1 MDKRKYNLRHAV
13 VRVSYERDLD
23 HPAWFDASIEPTLAT
38 HPDAFYRVVAPL
50 MPCEAKAYAK
60 GRPVRLSGRKLRRLL
75 YHAGSRGERIRE
87 ARQRLLEAAC
97 GAVMHGVCTHQ
108 GVAREALPELVG
120 PRAARRIVRATSRF
134 VLFVDEYWQL
144 VSPGLAAVVHQARSF
159 RLKGPQHAA

>member
-75 YHAGSRGERIRE
+75 YHTGYRGEQIK
-87 ARQRLLEAAC
+87 
-97 GAVMHGVCTHQ
+97 
-108 GVAREALPELVG
+108 VARERLREAAQRAAMHGGCTYQGVSRQDLPELVG
-120 PRAARRIVRATSRF
+120 PRAARRIVRATTRF
-134 VLFVDEYWQL
+134 MLIVDEYWQL
-144 VSPGLAAVVHQARSF
+144 ASPGLAKLFRQARS
-159 RLKGPQHAA
+159 LHTKWSPYAA